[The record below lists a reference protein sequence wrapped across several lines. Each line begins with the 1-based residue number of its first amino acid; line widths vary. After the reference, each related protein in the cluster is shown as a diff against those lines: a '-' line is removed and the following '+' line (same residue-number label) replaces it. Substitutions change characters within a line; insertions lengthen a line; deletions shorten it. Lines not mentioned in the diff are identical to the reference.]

1 MKSYSLNDIKTEL
14 EKWKSNGEKVVF
26 TNGVFDILHVGH
38 VDYLSRAKALG
49 DRLIVGVNDDAS
61 VRRLNKAP
69 ERPINPERARCQ
81 IIDTL
86 KPVDAV
92 VMFGEDTPLHIIKDL
107 LPGILV
113 KGGDYDASVTDANDP
128 RYIVGSVEVIEAGG
142 RVEALA
148 LVEGFSTTNIL
159 SKLNSGKS

>member
-1 MKSYSLNDIKTEL
+1 MKSYSLTDIAAQL
-14 EKWKSNGEKVVF
+14 ESWNSKGEKIVF

-38 VDYLSRAKALG
+38 VDYLTRAKALG

-69 ERPINPERARCQ
+69 ERPINPELARCQ

-92 VMFGEDTPLHIIKDL
+92 VLFGEDTPLDVIKKL
-107 LPGILV
+107 LPNVLV
-113 KGGDYDASVTDANDP
+113 KGGDYDAKVKDVNDP
-128 RYIVGSVEVIEAGG
+128 KYIVGSAEVIEVGG
-142 RVEALA
+142 SVEALA
-148 LVEGFSTTNIL
+148 LVEGFSTTNII
-159 SKLNSGKS
+159 SKMNSGKS